1 MFNSVD
7 CTRCKNGQE
16 SGINVSFGDGTM
28 WRPERNLYF
37 MAPLLRKE
45 TDPTQYTL
53 DTPALCLNTTLLS
66 LVSYSWLLKHEYNKI
81 W

>member
-37 MAPLLRKE
+37 IGPLLQEE
-45 TDPTQYTL
+45 TDPTQMHSRYPNIMSAHNSTE
-53 DTPALCLNTTLLS
+53 PS
-66 LVSYSWLLKHEYNKI
+66 
-81 W
+81 